1 MALKQLDFIST
12 GNLYKQTKTLYDKS
26 KRHK

>member
-1 MALKQLDFIST
+1 MALEHLDFISA
-12 GNLYKQTKTLYDKS
+12 GNLKKQAKTLYDKS